1 MEQQGLTI
9 AARPGAPSRVLL
21 GEPATR
27 EELAEHTLTPRPRTR
42 GECKDGARPCPWAGC
57 AHHLFLD
64 VNADTGSIKLNYP
77 GHTRERVR
85 QIEQIGLREL
95 LRHAP
100 SVGLDAEDV
109 R

>member
-1 MEQQGLTI
+1 MEASCALD
-9 AARPGAPSRVLL
+9 
-21 GEPATR
+21 
-27 EELAEHTLTPRPRTR
+27 LADEGGHTLDEI
-42 GECKDGARPCPWAGC
+42 GIA
-57 AHHLFLD
+57 
-64 VNADTGSIKLNYP
+64 LNL
-77 GHTRERVR
+77 TRERVR